1 MDAVSRAADFQ
12 ARASALAEAKQ
23 AANPRS
29 RSRLRPSLWQNM
41 QYPASIVAAFALGLF
56 AVFLSRYIRYHLQGG
71 SLSGEDT
78 DLIMMIDGG
87 LAAGAGFAIRQIF
100 RFKAKVF
107 ITAHTFGVGAMILS
121 MHNFVH
127 YAPETFATLLSPDWV
142 RQVVTDTP
150 PNSIIFRDMVF
161 TSEPV
166 AASGDSGFAPI
177 CGFETY
183 MPLSDG
189 EFSEEMQQRHNYCFE

>member
-1 MDAVSRAADFQ
+1 METVSRSADFQ
-12 ARASALAEAKQ
+12 ARAMALAEAKQ
-23 AANPRS
+23 AANPKS
-29 RSRLRPSLWQNM
+29 RSRLRPSLWQNAK
-41 QYPASIVAAFALGLF
+41 YPASIVTAFALGLI

-71 SLSGEDT
+71 SLAGEDT
-78 DLIMMIDGG
+78 DLTMMIDGG
-87 LAAGAGFAIRQIF
+87 LAAAAGFAIRQMF
-100 RFKAKVF
+100 RFEAKVF
-107 ITAHTFGVGAMILS
+107 LTAHTFGVGAMIVA

-127 YAPETFATLLSPDWV
+127 YAPDTFTRLFSPDWV
-142 RQVVTDTP
+142 QQVVSETP

-189 EFSEEMQQRHNYCFE
+189 EFSEEMQQRHNYCFD